1 MSALNA
7 ISTPA
12 REVLLEALMCV
23 AWADRVLVAEERSA
37 AAAAAM
43 GLGLV
48 LPADRDLTS
57 PDRTPIQPE
66 NLDVSALEDRDKE
79 LVYLCSAWMAM
90 ADEVEDPEETKVLE
104 RLQSRLDITDERAAW
119 LKERAVGLRETQ
131 KDGTSWWRAFDKL
144 VVEAAKALAAES

>member
-1 MSALNA
+1 
-7 ISTPA
+7 
-12 REVLLEALMCV
+12 
-23 AWADRVLVAEERSA
+23 
-37 AAAAAM
+37 M

-48 LPADRDLTS
+48 MPADRDLTS
-57 PDRTPIQPE
+57 PDRKPIQPE
-66 NLDVSALEDRDKE
+66 NLDVSSLQDRDKD

-104 RLQSRLDITDERAAW
+104 RLQSRLEITDERAGW